1 MGSESDRRADSVD
14 PKPEETPLKGSENS
28 QNTTMNRAKSQAQAN
43 IEKAKQKGASLK
55 QNFASFVNKK
65 SKDVKDDDDR
75 DVNGIHDDLKV
86 QFSDVIAEPD
96 GTISMAQIWNG
107 SARGYRFGR
116 KICYN
121 LLSMILGIPLAIFW
135 GAYFALLAF
144 VNIWCCVPC
153 VKSLTIQFKFIST
166 VWGLFVNTLLDPLF
180 ISFGRMFSAIK
191 ISIRNDKQDSVV

>member
-1 MGSESDRRADSVD
+1 MGSEDNRADSVD
-14 PKPEETPLKGSENS
+14 NVPENTPLNDKM
-28 QNTTMNRAKSQAQAN
+28 TKARAQAKEN
-43 IEKAKQKGASLK
+43 MDKAKEMSGSLK
-55 QNFASFVNKK
+55 KGFNDFLNKK
-65 SKDVKDDDDR
+65 SKDVDVDGDR

-96 GTISMAQIWNG
+96 GTVSMKQVWNG

-116 KICYN
+116 KVCYN
-121 LLSMILGIPLAIFW
+121 LMSLLLGIPLAVFW

-144 VNIWCCVPC
+144 INIWCCVPC

-180 ISFGRMFSAIK
+180 ISMGRLFGAIR
-191 ISIRNDKQDSVV
+191 ITIRNDKHDSIV

>member
-1 MGSESDRRADSVD
+1 MGSESNDKRNDSVD
-14 PKPEETPLKGSENS
+14 NVPEQTPLANKAKAS
-28 QNTTMNRAKSQAQAN
+28 MDRAK
-43 IEKAKQKGASLK
+43 EGYGSLK
-55 QNFASFVNKK
+55 NKASSFLNKK
-65 SKDVKDDDDR
+65 SKDVNADGDR

-96 GTISMAQIWNG
+96 GTVSMTQVWNG

-121 LLSMILGIPLAIFW
+121 LMSLVLGIPLAIFW

-180 ISFGRMFSAIK
+180 ISFGRMFSAIR
-191 ISIRNDKQDSVV
+191 IT